1 MFTQA
6 ELFAKAL
13 LIEKPWFVDKIEF
26 DQGKG
31 RLDITIDF
39 ERGSMFLFEDKSLSI
54 NGYFKAYDTTEKTW
68 RHLNF
73 FQYECYLH
81 ARIPR
86 IDAGNG
92 VIRQVKA
99 PWEGLSNGFTL
110 LFESFMLEL
119 VKLMPVHQVSGLLG
133 VPDQKIWRTTKVYT
147 DIARMKA
154 DYSMVKEVGVDET
167 AARRGHDYVSLFV
180 DLEERKTIF
189 ITEGRS
195 NETVKRFC
203 EDLEEHKGNPMQ
215 VEQVSCDM
223 SPAFIKGIGENFPQA
238 AIVFDRFH
246 VIKVINEA
254 VDRVRKEEVK
264 TNPILRKSK
273 YLFLSNKNNLNEVQK
288 ERLDDIRFSK
298 LNIKTVKAYHIKES
312 FQQIY
317 DTKTV
322 DDFEKLLKKWYYW
335 ATHSKLGPI
344 IQAAKTIKRHWHGII
359 NWIFKKLNNGI
370 LEGFNSLFQAAK
382 AKARGYRRFDTIST
396 IIYLLTGKL
405 DFSSINPYCNTHSK

>member
-1 MFTQA
+1 
-6 ELFAKAL
+6 
-13 LIEKPWFVDKIEF
+13 
-26 DQGKG
+26 
-31 RLDITIDF
+31 
-39 ERGSMFLFEDKSLSI
+39 
-54 NGYFKAYDTTEKTW
+54 
-68 RHLNF
+68 
-73 FQYECYLH
+73 
-81 ARIPR
+81 
-86 IDAGNG
+86 
-92 VIRQVKA
+92 
-99 PWEGLSNGFTL
+99 
-110 LFESFMLEL
+110 MLEL

-133 VPDQKIWRTTKVYT
+133 VPDQKIWRTTKMYAV
-147 DIARMKA
+147 IIRMKA

-167 AARRGHDYVSLFV
+167 TARRGHDYVSLFV

-254 VDRVRKEEVK
+254 VDKVRKEEVK

-273 YLFLSNKNNLNEVQK
+273 YLFLSNKNNLNEMQK
-288 ERLDDIRFSK
+288 VRLDDIRFSK

>member
-1 MFTQA
+1 
-6 ELFAKAL
+6 
-13 LIEKPWFVDKIEF
+13 
-26 DQGKG
+26 
-31 RLDITIDF
+31 
-39 ERGSMFLFEDKSLSI
+39 
-54 NGYFKAYDTTEKTW
+54 
-68 RHLNF
+68 
-73 FQYECYLH
+73 
-81 ARIPR
+81 
-86 IDAGNG
+86 
-92 VIRQVKA
+92 
-99 PWEGLSNGFTL
+99 
-110 LFESFMLEL
+110 
-119 VKLMPVHQVSGLLG
+119 
-133 VPDQKIWRTTKVYT
+133 
-147 DIARMKA
+147 
-154 DYSMVKEVGVDET
+154 
-167 AARRGHDYVSLFV
+167 
-180 DLEERKTIF
+180 
-189 ITEGRS
+189 
-195 NETVKRFC
+195 
-203 EDLEEHKGNPMQ
+203 MQ

-254 VDRVRKEEVK
+254 VDKVRKEEVK

-359 NWIFKKLNNGI
+359 N
-370 LEGFNSLFQAAK
+370 
-382 AKARGYRRFDTIST
+382 
-396 IIYLLTGKL
+396 
-405 DFSSINPYCNTHSK
+405 